1 MSTSASTVTGVTSA
15 TASTA
20 PRDVST
26 RRRTKR
32 LRHRATSTALTVF
45 TWVVTL
51 GFFFPVAWMV
61 FTAFKTEAAAA
72 TKTPTIFTS
81 LSFDRFAEVLDR
93 GFGVYLLNSLTA
105 SVMSTV
111 IVLLLAIPAA
121 YGLSIRPII
130 KSQDA
135 LFFFISTRFMPIA
148 AAIIPIYLLLQNF
161 GLLDNIS
168 ALSVLYVG
176 MNLPLAVW
184 MMRSFFS
191 EVPLEIVEAAQID
204 GANFFTELVRVVLPI
219 VAPGIAAAA
228 LICFIFAW
236 NEYFLANLLT
246 STMARTTPPFLGSF
260 VDGRGQ
266 FLAVLSAASTLAVLP
281 VVLAGWIAQ
290 KRLVTG
296 LAMGAI
302 K

>member
-1 MSTSASTVTGVTSA
+1 MCAQQ
-15 TASTA
+15 A
-20 PRDVST
+20 PRVRKGSM
-26 RRRTKR
+26 RKR
-32 LRHRATSTALTVF
+32 VNATLITIV
-45 TWVVTL
+45 TWILVL

-61 FTAFKTEAAAA
+61 FTGFKTEAAAA
-72 TKTPTIFTS
+72 TRTPTFFTE
-81 LSFDRFAEVLDR
+81 LSFDQFAAALDR
-93 GFGVYLLNSLTA
+93 GFTDYLLNSLTA
-105 SVMSTV
+105 SVMSTL
-111 IVLLLAIPAA
+111 IVLILAIPAA
-121 YGLSIRPII
+121 YGLSVRPII
-130 KSQDA
+130 KSTDA

-148 AAIIPIYLLLQNF
+148 AAIIPIYLLLQNL
-161 GLLDNIS
+161 GALDNIS
-168 ALSVLYVG
+168 ALAILYVG

-191 EVPLEIVEAAQID
+191 EVPTEIIEASQID
-204 GANFFTELVRVVLPI
+204 GAKFWTELVRVVLPI
-219 VAPGIAAAA
+219 VGPGVAAVA

-246 STMARTTPPFLGSF
+246 STVARTTPPFLGSF

-281 VVLAGWIAQ
+281 VVIAGWLAQ
-290 KRLVTG
+290 KRLVRG